1 MSIILS
7 CFGRRVCNYHKF
19 LFPSVLFVLM
29 LLLPISSLFA
39 YNSEIDVDKKI
50 TIKVNSV
57 SLEKFIW
64 ELKKASNF
72 QFVYGSKDIEN
83 VKGVSVDIKNGTID
97 MVMSAALA
105 KTNLKYEINDNI
117 IYIKLIP
124 KQQKPYKVKGT
135 IYDVSGEPLVG
146 AVVNVKNT
154 KVAVSADINGNFD
167 ITVPANTDNVLVITY
182 TGMKTK
188 EVRIREL
195 VDALRIKLEEE
206 ALALDELVVYSTG
219 YQMIDKRMSTSSI
232 TSVKAN
238 DIVQANASTL
248 DNMLMGK
255 VAGMTVLNNS
265 STPGAA
271 AKIRIRGVST
281 ISGNQDPLWVVDGII
296 LDDPVPLST
305 EEINSL
311 DNVNLIG
318 NAISGL
324 NPMDIEKIDILK
336 DASSTAIYGTRAANG
351 VIVVTTKKGKQGRAV
366 VNYNLTTSITERPS
380 YSRLQLMNS
389 KERIDVSKEIE
400 QRGLTFSMRPARV
413 GYEGALMDLYDRVIT
428 QDEFLRRVQRMEE
441 TNTDWFDELYRTAFA
456 HKHSLSVSGGTDK
469 VNYYFS
475 GAYANEQNTVKKS
488 GVEQYNANMKI
499 IVNFRKNLIG
509 TIQLRGALS
518 NKDYLHS
525 SISPYQYAYSTSRA
539 IELYDENGNRKFYN
553 KQQGNQQQLVY
564 NILHEIDETD
574 YEIRNNSINFNAN
587 LMWQVKD
594 FRFNGTVGINNAE
607 THEKNWFSERS
618 YYASQLR
625 FINYGSAFP
634 STDPTHPFVK
644 DQCQLPYGGG
654 ITNSD
659 TRNFAY
665 TLRLQAD
672 YQKKLAKYHDFALAA
687 GTELRS
693 TKYDG
698 VNSTS
703 FGYLPDRGEKFIY
716 IDPVSWPKYNELLKK
731 NPKIITNRLSNFVS
745 LYGIFTYSFKQKYIL
760 NFNIR
765 ADGSNKFGQ
774 DKSARFLPI
783 WSLSAKWNIH
793 NEKLFSDIM
802 WLNELAVKGSI
813 GVQGNVSDDQT
824 PHTIVSSGSMDDLSG
839 EYLYYISKY
848 PNPLLRWEKTNSY
861 NIAVD
866 FSFLNNRVS
875 GTFEYYYKYG
885 KDQVIKKPVSPTS
898 GVTSMSL
905 NAGDIK
911 NMGYE
916 LVLNF
921 VPIKLKDWLWSVS
934 LNGAKN
940 VNTVINSGLSRD
952 YSYLNYLN
960 GSVIK
965 EGTAVNTF
973 YSYMF
978 NGLDDKG
985 LPTFNMD
992 RTDINADNMYDKIF
1006 SVSGNRVPDIQGGIG
1021 SNLRYKNFSLNLFFS
1036 YSLGSKVRLNNLY
1049 SDSGQRLPQPQQNMS
1064 SEFINRWRVP
1074 GDEKFTNIPVLS
1086 NEELAFKD
1094 KVMDR
1099 KIADN
1104 GWQMYNKSDLRVV
1117 SGDNIRLRS
1126 ASIQYNFS
1134 ESICKLLRLKGAS
1147 LRLEGNNLFVIA
1159 SKDLHG
1165 QDPDQI
1171 TLGAQ
1176 AAPPLSSY
1184 SFVLNVSF

>member
-1 MSIILS
+1 MTVFRYCEHGLCS
-7 CFGRRVCNYHKF
+7 YKKF
-19 LFPSVLFVLM
+19 LFIFF
-29 LLLPISSLFA
+29 LFA
-39 YNSEIDVDKKI
+39 LALFTPAHGANTHSDAVDLNKKI
-50 TIKVNSV
+50 TIKVHSV

-64 ELKKASNF
+64 ELKKITNF
-72 QFVYGSKDIEN
+72 QFVYGSRDIEN
-83 VKGVSVDIKNGTID
+83 IKNVTVDIKNGTID
-97 MVMSAALA
+97 MVMSAALSS
-105 KTNLKYEINDNI
+105 TNLKYEILQNVV
-117 IYIKLIP
+117 YIKP
-124 KQQKPYKVKGT
+124 EPVKSEPYKVKGT
-135 IYDVSGEPLVG
+135 IYDSKGEPLVG
-146 AVVNVKNT
+146 AVINVKNT
-154 KVAVSADINGNFD
+154 KVAVSADLSGNFN
-167 ITVPANTDNVLVITY
+167 ITVPADAENVLVITY

-188 EVRIREL
+188 EVRVREL
-195 VDALRIKLEEE
+195 LNALRIKLEED

-219 YQMIDKRMSTSSI
+219 YQMIDKRLSTSSI

-238 DIVQANASTL
+238 DIVQANASTV

-255 VAGMTVLNNS
+255 VAGMTVLNSS
-265 STPGAA
+265 STPGAS

-351 VIVVTTKKGKQGRAV
+351 VIVVTTKKGRQGRAV
-366 VNYNLTTSITERPS
+366 VNYNLTTSLTRRPS
-380 YSRLQLMNS
+380 YSMLQLMNS

-400 QRGLTFSMRPARV
+400 ARGLTYSMKPARV
-413 GYEGALMDLYDRVIT
+413 GYEGALMDLYDRLIT
-428 QDEFLRRVQRMEE
+428 HDEFLLRVKRMEE
-441 TNTDWFDELYRTAFA
+441 INTDWFKELYRTAFT

-475 GAYANEQNTVKKS
+475 GAYSNDQNTVKRS

-499 IVNFRKNLIG
+499 IVNFNKNLIG

-525 SISPYQYAYSTSRA
+525 SISPYQYAYNTSRA
-539 IELYDENGNRKFYN
+539 IELYDEDGNRKFYN

-574 YEIRNNSINFNAN
+574 YEIKNNSINFNAN
-587 LMWQVKD
+587 LLWKIKD
-594 FRFNGTVGINNAE
+594 FRLNGTIGINNAE

-618 YYASQLR
+618 FYAAQLR
-625 FINYGSAFP
+625 FINYGAQFP
-634 STDPTHPFVK
+634 STDPTSPFVK

-665 TLRLQAD
+665 TVRVQAD
-672 YQKKLAKYHDFALAA
+672 YQKKVAKYHDFAVAA
-687 GTELRS
+687 GAELRS

-698 VNSTS
+698 VSTTT

-716 IDPVSWPKYNELLKK
+716 IDPNLWPKYNELLKK
-731 NPKIITNRLSNFVS
+731 NPKVITNRLSNFVS
-745 LYGIFTYSFKQKYIL
+745 LYGIFTYSFRQRYIL

-783 WSLSAKWNIH
+783 WSISAKWNIH
-793 NEKLFSDIM
+793 NEKIFSDIM
-802 WLNELAVKGSI
+802 WLNELAIKGSA

-824 PHTIVSSGSMDDLSG
+824 PHTIVSSGAMDELSG
-839 EYLYYISKY
+839 DYLYYISKY

-861 NIAVD
+861 NIALD
-866 FSFLNNRVS
+866 FAFLNNRLS
-875 GTFEYYYKYG
+875 GTVEYYYKYG

-916 LVLNF
+916 LVINA
-921 VPIKLKDWLWSVS
+921 VPVKTKDWLWSVS

-940 VNTVINSGLSRD
+940 INTVINSGLSRD
-952 YSYLNYLN
+952 YTYQNYLN

-965 EGTAVNTF
+965 EGAAVNTF
-973 YSYMF
+973 YSYKF
-978 NGLDDKG
+978 NGLDENG
-985 LPTFNMD
+985 LPTFNID
-992 RTDINADNMYDKIF
+992 KENITADNMYDKIF
-1006 SVSGNRVPDIQGGIG
+1006 CVSGNRVPDIQGGIG
-1021 SNLRYKNFSLNLFFS
+1021 SNLKYKNFSLNLFFS

-1064 SEFINRWRVP
+1064 SEFIKRWRKA

-1086 NEELAFKD
+1086 TDDLAFSD
-1094 KVMDR
+1094 NVAGR

-1117 SGDNIRLRS
+1117 SGDNLRLRT
-1126 ASIQYNFS
+1126 ASIQYTFGDDL
-1134 ESICKLLRLKGAS
+1134 CKKIKLKGAS
-1147 LRLEGNNLFVIA
+1147 IRLEGNNLFVIA

-1165 QDPDQI
+1165 QDPEQI

-1176 AAPPLSSY
+1176 ASPPLSSY
-1184 SFVLNVSF
+1184 SIILNVTF